1 MQDHTTQ
8 DRTSAALARFLIG
21 AEGGEEGAAPD
32 LSRAAGL
39 ARRYPAARGGEFCS
53 HAGLQQR
60 PWLTR
65 LRRALREGL
74 FVLHYQPIVCLRS
87 GRISHHEALLRLAD
101 EPDGE
106 LVAPGRFLPAAE
118 RHGLVREIDSLVLR
132 EAIALMGGL
141 ADRDTPVAVNLS
153 ALSVTSPGTL
163 SYLAAQLGAHG
174 VEPGRLILEVTE
186 TAAISDMARAN
197 AFCAGARQLGC
208 AVALDDFGSGFG
220 SFSYLKRLPFDFL
233 KIDGDFVRCLPRS
246 RSDQLVVQA
255 LVSVAKG
262 LGRRTIAEYVEGQ
275 ETIELLRAYGV
286 DCAQGFAIGRP
297 VAPVQ
302 AFALAA

>member
-1 MQDHTTQ
+1 MQ
-8 DRTSAALARFLIG
+8 DRTSAAPFTLSI
-21 AEGGEEGAAPD
+21 GAAPTGVA
-32 LSRAAGL
+32 SR
-39 ARRYPAARGGEFCS
+39 E
-53 HAGLQQR
+53 R
-60 PWLTR
+60 PWLAR

-74 FVLHYQPIVCLRS
+74 FTLHYQPIVCLRS

-101 EPDGE
+101 EPDGG
-106 LVAPGRFLPAAE
+106 LVAPGCFLPAAE
-118 RHGLVREIDSLVLR
+118 RCGLVREIDRFVLR
-132 EAIALMGGL
+132 EAIALMGTGL
-141 ADRDTPVAVNLS
+141 ADRETPVAVNLS

-174 VEPGRLILEVTE
+174 VDPGRLVLEVTE
-186 TAAISDMARAN
+186 TAAISDMARAS

-208 AVALDDFGSGFG
+208 AIALDDFGSGFG
-220 SFSYLKRLPFDFL
+220 SFAYLKRLPFDQL

-246 RSDQLVVQA
+246 RADQLVVQA
-255 LVSVAKG
+255 LVGVAKG
-262 LGRRTIAEYVEGQ
+262 LGKRTIAEYVEGQ

-297 VAPVQ
+297 VAPAR